1 MQESTRRIHDELRE
15 KDRAREASI
24 KNVRLLIRV
33 CGDGIRALHREDR
46 KKVAKAIK
54 DAGKHLSDIHR
65 ELKDHPDLASS
76 NSITGGMIEYA
87 ELKIIHGLILEGR
100 MPTYQEV
107 GVPPVAYLNGVGDAI
122 GEVRR
127 HILNLLRRQDTGEA
141 ERYLEVAEEMY
152 DLLMNFDYPR
162 AILGDLRRKQDVARS
177 LLERTRADVTMAVL
191 QKDLS
196 NKLEGSRE

>member
-1 MQESTRRIHDELRE
+1 
-15 KDRAREASI
+15 
-24 KNVRLLIRV
+24 
-33 CGDGIRALHREDR
+33 
-46 KKVAKAIK
+46 
-54 DAGKHLSDIHR
+54 
-65 ELKDHPDLASS
+65 
-76 NSITGGMIEYA
+76 
-87 ELKIIHGLILEGR
+87 
-100 MPTYQEV
+100 MPTYREV

-127 HILNLLRRQDTGEA
+127 HVLNLLRRQDTREA
-141 ERYLEVAEEMY
+141 ERYLGVAEEMY

-196 NKLEGSRE
+196 DKLESSRD